1 MAGRVKKTDKP
12 LAENYLFM
20 LIISVVSAF
29 ILWIVLSLTAFPE
42 TTVVLREVPIDYS
55 LDGSYADV
63 TGISVLDMSD
73 TTANVRINGQRY
85 LIGDYSNDD
94 IHIGINLDTVRA
106 PGVYDLPLV
115 VTSTNGDAIDVDTI
129 EPSTVKVEFDYMI
142 TKSFSVADGTLTADI
157 SNISAADG
165 YIVDPAEVIIE
176 PSVVEIYGPRDYV
189 NQVTSCEV
197 KVQSG
202 ATVMTTLQTSN
213 TSVTLY
219 NGENIVNDS
228 KISVQSENGFAL
240 TIPVYMRKDMK
251 LDVEIQTYF
260 DQFDIS
266 SLKYTIN
273 PSEITVR
280 SQSDRISNID
290 EITLGYV
297 DLRSLDIRSNII
309 LPINNTDY
317 YTNISGYDTATV
329 TFDFEN
335 YSTKTLTINNSQ
347 IYPINVPNGYQVD
360 VETDRINNIKV
371 IGPSEI
377 IEQIDSKD
385 LIAQIDMLDY
395 NITEGFRM
403 YTVTVYLPMYNN
415 CWCCGTYQVAC
426 NVQQVDDN
434 QTVQRNDDGNAA
446 DNQ

>member
-1 MAGRVKKTDKP
+1 MAERAKKTDKP
-12 LAENYLFM
+12 LAENNLFM

-189 NQVTSCEV
+189 NQVTSCEI

>member
-12 LAENYLFM
+12 LAENNLFM

-115 VTSTNGDAIDVDTI
+115 VTSANGDAIDVDTI

-189 NQVTSCEV
+189 NQVTSCEI

-297 DLRSLDIRSNII
+297 DLRSLDISSNII

>member
-1 MAGRVKKTDKP
+1 MAERAKKTDKP
-12 LAENYLFM
+12 LADNNLFL
-20 LIISVVSAF
+20 LIMSVVSAF

-42 TTVVLREVPIDYS
+42 TTVVLRDVPIDYS

-63 TGISVLDMSD
+63 TGISVLDTSD

-94 IHIGINLDTVRA
+94 IHIGVNLDTVRA
-106 PGVYDLPLV
+106 PGVYELPLV
-115 VTSTNGDAIDVDTI
+115 VSSNNGDVIDVDTI

-142 TKSFSVADGTLTADI
+142 TKRFSVADGTLTADI

-189 NQVTSCEV
+189 NQVTSCEI

-213 TSVTLY
+213 TAVTLY
-219 NGENIVNDS
+219 NGENVVNDS

-297 DLRSLDIRSNII
+297 DLRSLDISSNISM
-309 LPINNTDY
+309 PINNTDY

-329 TFDFEN
+329 MFDFEN

-415 CWCCGTYQVAC
+415 CWCCGIYQVAC
-426 NVQQVDDN
+426 NVQQVDDD
-434 QTVQRNDDGNAA
+434 QAAQRNDNGNAA

>member
-12 LAENYLFM
+12 LAENNLFM

>member
-12 LAENYLFM
+12 LAENNLFM

-165 YIVDPAEVIIE
+165 YIVDPTEVIIE

-189 NQVTSCEV
+189 NQVTSCEI

>member
-12 LAENYLFM
+12 LAENNLFM

-165 YIVDPAEVIIE
+165 YIVDPTEVIIE

-297 DLRSLDIRSNII
+297 DLRSLDISSNII

>member
-1 MAGRVKKTDKP
+1 MAERAKKTDKP
-12 LAENYLFM
+12 LAENNLFM

>member
-12 LAENYLFM
+12 LAENNLFM

-189 NQVTSCEV
+189 NQVTSCEI

>member
-1 MAGRVKKTDKP
+1 MAERAKKTDKP
-12 LAENYLFM
+12 LAENNLFM

-189 NQVTSCEV
+189 NQVTSCEI

-297 DLRSLDIRSNII
+297 DLRSLDISSNII

>member
-1 MAGRVKKTDKP
+1 MAERAKKTDKP
-12 LAENYLFM
+12 LAENNLFM

-297 DLRSLDIRSNII
+297 DLRSLDISSNII

>member
-12 LAENYLFM
+12 LAENNLFM

-165 YIVDPAEVIIE
+165 YIVDPTEVIIE

>member
-12 LAENYLFM
+12 LAENNLFM

-142 TKSFSVADGTLTADI
+142 TKSFSVADGTLAADI

-297 DLRSLDIRSNII
+297 DLRSLDISSNII

>member
-12 LAENYLFM
+12 LAENNLFM

-266 SLKYTIN
+266 SLKYAIN

-297 DLRSLDIRSNII
+297 DLRSLDISSNII

>member
-12 LAENYLFM
+12 LAENNLFM

-297 DLRSLDIRSNII
+297 DLRSLDISSNII

>member
-1 MAGRVKKTDKP
+1 MAERAKKTDKP
-12 LAENYLFM
+12 LAENNLFM

-266 SLKYTIN
+266 SLKYAIN

-297 DLRSLDIRSNII
+297 DLRSLDISSNII

>member
-1 MAGRVKKTDKP
+1 MAERVKKTNKP
-12 LAENYLFM
+12 LADNNLFM
-20 LIISVVSAF
+20 LVMSVVSAF

-42 TTVVLREVPIDYS
+42 TTVVLRDVPIDYS

-73 TTANVRINGQRY
+73 ATANVRINGQRY

-94 IHIGINLDTVRA
+94 IHIGVNLDTVRA

-165 YIVDPAEVIIE
+165 YILDPAEVIIE

-189 NQVTSCEV
+189 NQVTSCEI

-213 TSVTLY
+213 TAVTLY
-219 NGENIVNDS
+219 NGENVVNDS

-297 DLRSLDIRSNII
+297 DLRSLDISSNIT

-360 VETDRINNIKV
+360 VETDRINNIRV

-446 DNQ
+446 GNQ

>member
-1 MAGRVKKTDKP
+1 MAERVKKTNKP
-12 LAENYLFM
+12 LADNNLFM
-20 LIISVVSAF
+20 LIMSVVSAF

-42 TTVVLREVPIDYS
+42 TTVVLRDVPIDYS

-73 TTANVRINGQRY
+73 ATANVRINGQRY

-94 IHIGINLDTVRA
+94 IHIGVNLDTVRA

-165 YIVDPAEVIIE
+165 YILDPAEVIIE

-189 NQVTSCEV
+189 NQVTSCEI

-213 TSVTLY
+213 TAVTLY
-219 NGENIVNDS
+219 NGENVVNDS

-297 DLRSLDIRSNII
+297 DLRSLDISSNIT

-360 VETDRINNIKV
+360 VETDRINNIRV

-446 DNQ
+446 GNQ

>member
-12 LAENYLFM
+12 LAENNLFM

-63 TGISVLDMSD
+63 TGISVLGMSD

-189 NQVTSCEV
+189 NQVTSCEI

-297 DLRSLDIRSNII
+297 DLRSLDISSNII

>member
-12 LAENYLFM
+12 LAENNLFM

-189 NQVTSCEV
+189 NQVTSCEI

-297 DLRSLDIRSNII
+297 DLRSLDISSNII

>member
-1 MAGRVKKTDKP
+1 MAERAKKTDKP
-12 LAENYLFM
+12 LAENNLFM

-297 DLRSLDIRSNII
+297 DLRSLDISSNII

-446 DNQ
+446 GNQ

>member
-12 LAENYLFM
+12 LAENNLFM

-189 NQVTSCEV
+189 NQVTSCEI

-213 TSVTLY
+213 TAVTLY
-219 NGENIVNDS
+219 NGENVVNDS

>member
-1 MAGRVKKTDKP
+1 MAERAKKTDKP
-12 LAENYLFM
+12 LADNNLFL
-20 LIISVVSAF
+20 LIMSVVSAF

-42 TTVVLREVPIDYS
+42 TTVVLRDVPIDYS

-63 TGISVLDMSD
+63 TGISVLDTSD

-94 IHIGINLDTVRA
+94 IHIGVNLDTVRA
-106 PGVYDLPLV
+106 PGVYELPLV
-115 VTSTNGDAIDVDTI
+115 VSSNNGDVIDVDTI

-142 TKSFSVADGTLTADI
+142 TKRFSVADGTLTADI

-273 PSEITVR
+273 PSQITVR

-297 DLRSLDIRSNII
+297 DLRSLDISSNISM
-309 LPINNTDY
+309 PINNTDY

-329 TFDFEN
+329 MFDFEN
-335 YSTKTLTINNSQ
+335 YSTKTLTINNSR

>member
-1 MAGRVKKTDKP
+1 M
-12 LAENYLFM
+12 
-20 LIISVVSAF
+20 
-29 ILWIVLSLTAFPE
+29 
-42 TTVVLREVPIDYS
+42 
-55 LDGSYADV
+55 
-63 TGISVLDMSD
+63 
-73 TTANVRINGQRY
+73 
-85 LIGDYSNDD
+85 
-94 IHIGINLDTVRA
+94 
-106 PGVYDLPLV
+106 
-115 VTSTNGDAIDVDTI
+115 
-129 EPSTVKVEFDYMI
+129 
-142 TKSFSVADGTLTADI
+142 TADI

-189 NQVTSCEV
+189 NQVTSCEI

-395 NITEGFRM
+395 NITEASGC
-403 YTVTVYLPMYNN
+403 TP
-415 CWCCGTYQVAC
+415 
-426 NVQQVDDN
+426 
-434 QTVQRNDDGNAA
+434 
-446 DNQ
+446 